1 MLGKLQHIDVPEL
14 NYNWVIEF
22 IPERI
27 SGNKWLSTV
36 PVHTDSIH
44 YMFGLKAGKTVEFE
58 LVYDESVMDELFQF
72 AKITDFDPP
81 IKSKEPIVSDDFQI
95 GYEGAYENIDDS
107 DFDDINANYL
117 PGFINQ
123 FETELCSSQWDV
135 LEYLKWLHLNGFEI
149 VKK

>member
-1 MLGKLQHIDVPEL
+1 MLGKLQHIDAPEL

-27 SGNKWLSTV
+27 SGNKWIQKI
-36 PVHTDSIH
+36 PVHPDSTH

-72 AKITDFDPP
+72 AKITNFDPP

-95 GYEGAYENIDDS
+95 GHDGAFEFEEEIFS
-107 DFDDINANYL
+107 YL
-117 PGFINQ
+117 PSFINQ
-123 FETELCSSQWDV
+123 FETELDPHQWDV
-135 LEYLKWLHLNGFEI
+135 LEYLKWLNLNGFKI
-149 VKK
+149 VK